1 MSLYLPPVFIFY
13 EQSLLGGG
21 GGRKQKE
28 KMLTHPNHYDDG
40 VTRLHGRDAVR
51 WVMGC
56 AWFPSDTALLYFSRS
71 WIEVWF
77 HQTIQS
83 FASWFHFLSSA
94 FMVLPSYAFSQ
105 EWLLSGLVAI
115 KRRFVRNPSDCC
127 PSKISRCNKLQYVVL
142 PEQSVGPFSDQ
153 SSSLDLL
160 WRFLSVVRTPALVR
174 WWVGLLSFHLVM
186 MESCVIWAVVRLFL
200 YLSLTIFPILYNP
213 LDFLARLWLN
223 SHVQSI
229 QGKVFFLFFFK
240 CLQSNVSECIRILN
254 QLGYCGSFCSDELQ
268 NNNQITFEHLIDVIQ
283 EWKSK
288 FSDFSSWFSG
298 LLTQ

>member
-1 MSLYLPPVFIFY
+1 MRQYRHCCFKTRYHTVFWRRFPSKCLSICLQSSFSMSSPCW
-13 EQSLLGGG
+13 GGG
-21 GGRKQKE
+21 KQKE
-28 KMLTHPNHYDDG
+28 KMLTHPHHYDDG

-115 KRRFVRNPSDCC
+115 KPRFVRNSSDCC

-186 MESCVIWAVVRLFL
+186 MGVLCNLSCCEIIFIPVPHNFPYIIKSPGLLGKA
-200 YLSLTIFPILYNP
+200 LTQQSCPI
-213 LDFLARLWLN
+213 N
-223 SHVQSI
+223 SRE
-229 QGKVFFLFFFK
+229 GFFFFFF
-240 CLQSNVSECIRILN
+240 QMFTE
-254 QLGYCGSFCSDELQ
+254 
-268 NNNQITFEHLIDVIQ
+268 
-283 EWKSK
+283 
-288 FSDFSSWFSG
+288 
-298 LLTQ
+298 